1 MVATNHRT
9 YTYVGLA
16 GEGDYIGDGG
26 LLRRADGEDAWD
38 DISAGLPGNPQV
50 RALLLK
56 ADNPAVVFA
65 GTQAGVYRSSDRGA
79 SWQRLADPAEGR
91 EVWSLAADPSD
102 ANTIFAGYEPCAIAR
117 SRDGGETW
125 EEMDTSG
132 VIFPHITTY
141 MPPLGKRVIGIA
153 IDPVDPNNMYAAIEV
168 GGLLGSHDGGETWEQ
183 LLDGPYLRN
192 NTLDL
197 HQVQVSAAAPGTVH
211 IATQTAM
218 FRGKEQGRRWEHVQV
233 QDMFPGGSY
242 CRDLLVAPDDPNII
256 YLASGAGG
264 GAAPPDTVPEGA
276 LFRSRDVGETWERI
290 DLGEVPPGRMM
301 QVAIDPAVPSRLSCA
316 SYSGEV
322 YSSHDGGQ
330 TWEKTML
337 PVESTRSVH
346 IYPMLCG

>member
-9 YTYVGLA
+9 YTYIGLA
-16 GEGDYIGDGG
+16 GEGDYIGEGG
-26 LLRRADGEDAWD
+26 LLRQADGEDAWE

-56 ADNPAVVFA
+56 ANDPAVVFA
-65 GTQAGVYRSSDRGA
+65 GTQDGVYRSADRGA
-79 SWQRLADPAEGR
+79 SWQRLSDPAEGR
-91 EVWSLAADPSD
+91 EVWSLAANPSD

-125 EEMDTSG
+125 EDMDTSK

-168 GGLLGSHDGGETWEQ
+168 GGLLASHDGGETWAQ
-183 LLDGPYLRN
+183 LMDGPYLRN

-197 HQVQVSAAAPGTVH
+197 HQVQVSAADHGTVQ
-211 IATQTAM
+211 IATQIAM
-218 FRGKEQGRRWEHVQV
+218 FRGRQQGTRWEHVQV
-233 QDMFPGGSY
+233 QDMFNGGSY
-242 CRDLLVAPDDPNII
+242 CRDLLVAPDDANTI

-276 LFRSRDVGETWERI
+276 LFRSRDVGETWERL
-290 DLGEVPPGRMM
+290 DLGDVPPGRMM
-301 QVAIDPAVPSRLSCA
+301 QVAIDPAAPARLSCA

-322 YSSHDGGQ
+322 YSSSDRGQ
-330 TWEKTML
+330 TWQKSML
-337 PVESTRSVH
+337 PVEPTRSLH
-346 IYPMLCG
+346 IYPMICG